1 MEGQTHLPGVPATG
15 AVRTHMAHSRK
26 DDLARVQR
34 AVKKSEIERLVR
46 DLVRIPSHEDVP
58 TQEKQVAEHLNAYL
72 QDQGVESKLRT
83 VEKDRPNVIAAVK
96 GSSRGKS
103 LMLNGHTD
111 TVPVYDMN
119 IPPFKPDVKNGRLYG
134 RGSLDMKG
142 GLGAMAMTL
151 VALERSKVH
160 LQGDLYLTAVVGEE
174 RRSEGTEDIILRG
187 PKADMAIVGEPTDL
201 EIQPS
206 HRGLE
211 WLEVH
216 FHGKAAHGGQA
227 DKGVNAITM
236 AARFVRKVEEDLL
249 PRLRDRKAKHTLPP
263 TLNLGVIQGGQQP
276 SSVAD
281 HCVLKM
287 DRRWVPEESLQQIFE
302 EIYQIFDELKKED
315 PRFKAELK
323 RDPSNMKTMT
333 HVPNVV
339 RTDHQL
345 VRSLGDSVRVVTKR
359 PAKLTSFWGWTDAA
373 LLTHFGKMPTVVFGP
388 GGAGAHSRV
397 EYVLVDDLVRCT
409 QIYSMTALDICG
421 SSGR

>member
-1 MEGQTHLPGVPATG
+1 
-15 AVRTHMAHSRK
+15 
-26 DDLARVQR
+26 
-34 AVKKSEIERLVR
+34 
-46 DLVRIPSHEDVP
+46 
-58 TQEKQVAEHLNAYL
+58 
-72 QDQGVESKLRT
+72 VESRLRA
-83 VEKDRPNVIAAVK
+83 VEKDRPNVIAVVK
-96 GSSRGKS
+96 GSGRAKS

-111 TVPVYDMN
+111 TVPAYDMN
-119 IPPFKPDVKNGRLYG
+119 VPPFKPDVKNGRLYG

-151 VALERSKVH
+151 VALERSKVA
-160 LQGDLYLTAVVGEE
+160 LEGDLYLTAVVGEE

-227 DKGVNAITM
+227 DQGVNAITM
-236 AARFVRKVEEDLL
+236 AAKFVREVEEELL
-249 PRLRDRKAKHTLPP
+249 PRLKARKARHTLPP

-281 HCVLKM
+281 HCVLN
-287 DRRWVPEESLQQIFE
+287 RRWVPEESLQQVFE
-302 EIYQIFDELKKED
+302 EIYQIIDDLKKED
-315 PRFKAELK
+315 PRFKAQVK

-339 RTDHQL
+339 RTDHKL
-345 VRSLGDSVRVVTKR
+345 VRSLGEAVRAVTNK

-373 LLTHFGKMPTVVFGP
+373 LLTHFGKMPAVVFGP

-397 EYVLVDDLVRCT
+397 EYVLVDDLVKCT
-409 QIYSMTALDICG
+409 QVYSMTALDICG
-421 SSGR
+421 ARAR

>member
-1 MEGQTHLPGVPATG
+1 MPK
-15 AVRTHMAHSRK
+15 SRK
-26 DDLARVQR
+26 DDLDRVRR
-34 AVKKSEIERLVR
+34 AVRKGEIERLVK

-58 TQEKQVAEHLNAYL
+58 TQEKEVAERLNEFL
-72 QDQGVESKLRT
+72 LDEGIESKLRS
-83 VEKDRPNVIAAVK
+83 VEKDRPNVIAVVK
-96 GSSRGKS
+96 GSGGGKS

-111 TVPVYDMN
+111 TVPAYDMN
-119 IPPFKPDVKNGRLYG
+119 IPPFKPEVRNGRLYG

-151 VALERSKVH
+151 VAIERSKVR
-160 LQGDLYLTAVVGEE
+160 LRGDLYLTGVVGEE

-216 FHGKAAHGGQA
+216 FYGKAAHGGQA
-227 DKGVNAITM
+227 DHGVNAISM

-249 PRLRDRKAKHTLPP
+249 PRLRERKARHTLPP

-281 HCVLKM
+281 HCVVKI
-287 DRRWVPEESLQQIFE
+287 DRRWVPEETLQQVFE
-302 EIYQIFDELKKED
+302 EIYQLFDELKKED
-315 PRFKAELK
+315 PRFKAVLK
-323 RDPSNMKTMT
+323 RDPANMKTMT

-339 RTDHQL
+339 RTDHRL
-345 VRSLGDSVRVVTKR
+345 VVSLGRAVRDVTKR
-359 PAKLTSFWGWTDAA
+359 PAKITSFWGWTDAA
-373 LLTHFGKMPTVVFGP
+373 LMTHFGKMPTVIFGP

-397 EYVLVDDLVRCT
+397 EYVLVEDLVRCT
-409 QIYSMTALDICG
+409 QVYSMTALDICG
-421 SSGR
+421 DGAR